1 MTSKLL
7 NDFCLDI
14 RRRFID
20 TCKTLEPIRLPNRQ
34 ECPVGL
40 LSCHWWEN
48 DGHKLSV
55 TSQLLS
61 SFFASTLQG
70 SLVAFL
76 FSIQP
81 VKLDLRMFYVCGV
94 PGFLTNDFNARFV
107 EVPRRQ
113 FFDQRDD
120 LVEC

>member
-61 SFFASTLQG
+61 SFLQALSKDLWWPSCFQS
-70 SLVAFL
+70 SL
-76 FSIQP
+76 
-81 VKLDLRMFYVCGV
+81 
-94 PGFLTNDFNARFV
+94 
-107 EVPRRQ
+107 
-113 FFDQRDD
+113 
-120 LVEC
+120 